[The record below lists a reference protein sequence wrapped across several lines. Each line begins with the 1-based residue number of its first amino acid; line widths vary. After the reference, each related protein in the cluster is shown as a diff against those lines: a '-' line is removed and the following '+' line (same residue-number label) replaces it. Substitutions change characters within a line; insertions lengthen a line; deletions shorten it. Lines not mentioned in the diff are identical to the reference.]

1 MNRVSRMGMALG
13 LGVVFAVGVGCGHKE
28 EKPAGPPPPP
38 AVVVTSVVQRDVPVY
53 QEWIGTTQGNINAEI
68 RPQVDGILL
77 RRVYAEGSFVHQGDT
92 LFEVDSRQVAAQ
104 LQQTQGDLAQA
115 QAQLAKAQQDVNRFR
130 PLAAEKAVSQ
140 QELDNALSAQA
151 AAKAVVDAKAAAVHQ
166 ARLNL
171 GWSRVTAPIS
181 GIAGTSQAQV
191 GNLVSPASVLAVV
204 SQCDPIRVLYQL
216 SEQEYLKIQARLQK
230 DPAAERG
237 ESLEL
242 ILSDGSV
249 FPHRGRILFED
260 RQVDV
265 KTGTIASVAVFPNP
279 GNVLRPGQYAK
290 VRAMTELKKGALL
303 VPQRAVN
310 ELQGGFQVGV
320 VGSDDKVVV
329 KTVVPGVRVEK
340 LWQIDSGLA
349 PGDRVIVEGFSR
361 VKSGAAVKPQEAP
374 PETAAAAGSGS
385 PSQSPSSSHP
395 AGGK

>member
-1 MNRVSRMGMALG
+1 
-13 LGVVFAVGVGCGHKE
+13 
-28 EKPAGPPPPP
+28 
-38 AVVVTSVVQRDVPVY
+38 VPVTR
-53 QEWIGTTQGNINAEI
+53 EWVGTLDGYVNAEI
-68 RPQVDGILL
+68 RPQIEGYLL
-77 RRVYAEGSFVHQGDT
+77 RQDYKEGSFVRKGFV
-92 LFEVDSRQVAAQ
+92 LFEIDPRQFQASLDQAR
-104 LQQTQGDLAQA
+104 GDLARNEA
-115 QAQLAKAQQDVNRFR
+115 ALARARLDVSRFT
-130 PLAAEKAVSQ
+130 PLVAEKAVSQ
-140 QELDNALSAQA
+140 QELDNALSSQA

-191 GNLVSPASVLAVV
+191 GNLVSPASVLAIV
-204 SQCDPIRVLYQL
+204 SQCDPIRVVYQL
-216 SEQEYLKIQARLQK
+216 SEQEYLKIQSRLQK
-230 DPAAERG
+230 DPAAQRG
-237 ESLEL
+237 DNLEL

-249 FPHRGRILFED
+249 FPHRGRVLFED

-279 GNVLRPGQYAK
+279 GNLLRPGQYAK
-290 VRAMTELKKGALL
+290 IRAMIELKKDALL

-361 VKSGAAVKPQEAP
+361 VKSGAAVKPQDAP
-374 PETAAAAGSGS
+374 PETAADASSASA
-385 PSQSPSSSHP
+385 SPSSP
-395 AGGK
+395 RPAAAGGK